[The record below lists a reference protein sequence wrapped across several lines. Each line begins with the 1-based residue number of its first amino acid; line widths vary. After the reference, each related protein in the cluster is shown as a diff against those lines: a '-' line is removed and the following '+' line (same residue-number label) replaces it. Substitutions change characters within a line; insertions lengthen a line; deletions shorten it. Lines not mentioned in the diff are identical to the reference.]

1 MEPGA
6 RLVLISFHSLED
18 RLVKNTFN
26 KLCEEKNN
34 TNRHL
39 PIQILL
45 KNLNLLK

>member
-1 MEPGA
+1 MAPGA

-26 KLCEEKNN
+26 NLCGREKT

-39 PIQILL
+39 PM
-45 KNLNLLK
+45 LNSKKTKIY